1 MAPYSGESMTTT
13 TVVSEEA
20 AKAVDD
26 WLRKPTKAEQEAKRS
41 ACLAAAK
48 ADLAAPRNEY
58 KFRCVVVVRSASPR
72 LASPRPARALSHT
85 RARVSERGSQPCV
98 GQATDLADP
107 PPPFSPLLAT
117 HLVRRRH
124 LRRLP
129 ASPKAARL
137 TTTSMSAS
145 RTPGTSRCSTC

>member
-1 MAPYSGESMTTT
+1 MTTT

-72 LASPRPARALSHT
+72 LASPRPARTLP
-85 RARVSERGSQPCV
+85 RARAWLRKRES
-98 GQATDLADP
+98 AM
-107 PPPFSPLLAT
+107 
-117 HLVRRRH
+117 RR
-124 LRRLP
+124 
-129 ASPKAARL
+129 ASD
-137 TTTSMSAS
+137 
-145 RTPGTSRCSTC
+145 